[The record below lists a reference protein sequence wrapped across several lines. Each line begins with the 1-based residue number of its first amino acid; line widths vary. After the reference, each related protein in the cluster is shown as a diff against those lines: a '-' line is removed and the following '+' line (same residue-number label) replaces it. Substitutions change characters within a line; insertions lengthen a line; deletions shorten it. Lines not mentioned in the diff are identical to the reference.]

1 MQVRLRADGR
11 SLGGAGCAPWAWTL
25 PSPSPAL
32 PEVSWT
38 PALGGGASSQA
49 QVTELCTPKK
59 HDANSLAQVTG
70 RHRVHLRVVVRPAAP
85 PAGAARRGVR
95 YASLSARGEF
105 PRSGSQSPRPSC
117 SLPPAFATRPSSLR
131 EALPPPPDCC
141 LSGGDPAQCHS
152 SGDPAPVSG
161 SQEPLAGGDGMPS
174 AGGREGELP
183 SEFCELQSEGDLGV
197 TYCPSAW
204 GGGWRLMGSVEQPQS
219 GARLPPRRGSTTT
232 TR

>member
-1 MQVRLRADGR
+1 MSPSRPRPQPRGSPCRCGSGR
-11 SLGGAGCAPWAWTL
+11 TAAASAGPPARGAGCAPWARTL

-95 YASLSARGEF
+95 CASLSARASSLVQGL
-105 PRSGSQSPRPSC
+105 SPRAPAVHFRPHSPHDPPPFAKP
-117 SLPPAFATRPSSLR
+117 LPPGL
-131 EALPPPPDCC
+131 LP
-141 LSGGDPAQCHS
+141 
-152 SGDPAPVSG
+152 
-161 SQEPLAGGDGMPS
+161 E
-174 AGGREGELP
+174 
-183 SEFCELQSEGDLGV
+183 
-197 TYCPSAW
+197 
-204 GGGWRLMGSVEQPQS
+204 
-219 GARLPPRRGSTTT
+219 RR
-232 TR
+232 

>member
-1 MQVRLRADGR
+1 MRPSRPQPRGSPCRCGSGR
-11 SLGGAGCAPWAWTL
+11 TAAASAGPPARGAGCAPWAWTL

-38 PALGGGASSQA
+38 PALGGGASSLA

-59 HDANSLAQVTG
+59 HDANSLAQITG

-95 YASLSARGEF
+95 CASLSARGEF
-105 PRSGSQSPRPSC
+105 PRSGSQSPRPGC

-131 EALPPPPDCC
+131 EAPPPRDCC

-161 SQEPLAGGDGMPS
+161 HRSLWPGAMECRPPAAG
-174 AGGREGELP
+174 
-183 SEFCELQSEGDLGV
+183 
-197 TYCPSAW
+197 
-204 GGGWRLMGSVEQPQS
+204 
-219 GARLPPRRGSTTT
+219 RGSCLRSFASCKVKVTSG
-232 TR
+232 